1 MSEYAATTN
10 RLEVDNFIARDFN
23 DSIRELR
30 YSMHIKKF
38 STAKPLF
45 TSHSS
50 FIPKPINTSI
60 SMSTP
65 LILSLALIV
74 ALSVSGCQ
82 PNKETDSNAANKDS
96 NIQQNSSSQVL
107 NSERIQ
113 TIEALAGV
121 PMQQLASFDPQE
133 IKQGGDTGI
142 SITSS
147 ESYSKPSSNITASR
161 KGSFFIGNAFFRQ
174 PWVIAPASTDSRD
187 GLGALFNVAACQ
199 SCHVKDGRGHAPLTS
214 EDDADSLLIRLAM
227 PATTNKQRQQL
238 QNSLIEKVVHPMY
251 GGQLQ
256 DRGIQGVPAEA
267 RIAVEW
273 RDKPVTFADGHVETL
288 RAPTFNL
295 TNPGYGPFDDELMV
309 SPRIALPMI
318 GLGLLEQIPDADIKK
333 QAIKAN
339 NADSDIKGKF
349 NWVMDPQTGKVALGR
364 FGWKAGQTKLLTQNQ
379 SAFNED
385 MGLTSNI
392 RPNES
397 CMPTQ
402 TACLNATTG
411 ADEQGNGK
419 PPVEVND
426 EVAKF
431 VEFYTRNLAV
441 PHRRNADDKIVL
453 AGKKRF
459 YDMGCQSCH
468 TPRYQLPKTD
478 DDHIEQ
484 HGQVIY
490 PYTDLLLHDMGDELA
505 DRTIAGKLPS
515 KGLQVE
521 FLANSYEWRTPALWG
536 IGLAQT
542 VDPQATFL
550 HDGRARTLMEA
561 VLWHGGEAMKQQQK
575 VLKLDKQG
583 RAELN
588 AFLMSL

>member
-1 MSEYAATTN
+1 MNTKDV
-10 RLEVDNFIARDFN
+10 L
-23 DSIRELR
+23 
-30 YSMHIKKF
+30 K
-38 STAKPLF
+38 AKQPALF
-45 TSHSS
+45 YSS
-50 FIPKPINTSI
+50 FINKSVPAKLTLGVIFT
-60 SMSTP
+60 
-65 LILSLALIV
+65 LFLSA
-74 ALSVSGCQ
+74 CQ
-82 PNKETDSNAANKDS
+82 PTDGVSDDAAINKEGAVDHQALAP
-96 NIQQNSSSQVL
+96 
-107 NSERIQ
+107 ERRQ

-121 PMQQLASFDPQE
+121 PLQQLVSFDPQE

-142 SITSS
+142 SISS
-147 ESYSKPSSNITASR
+147 AESYSKPSSNLTASR

-199 SCHVKDGRGHAPLTS
+199 SCHVKDGRGHAPMS
-214 EDDADSLLIRLAM
+214 MDDDADSLLIRLAM
-227 PATTNKQRQQL
+227 PATTDEQRQQL
-238 QNSLIEKVVHPMY
+238 QNSLIEKVAHPMY

-267 RIAVEW
+267 RIAVQW
-273 RDKPVTFADGHVETL
+273 TDKTVTFTDGHVETL

-295 TNPGYGPFDDELMV
+295 TKPGYGPFDDELMV
-309 SPRIALPMI
+309 SPRVALPMI
-318 GLGLLEQIPDADIKK
+318 GLGLLEQIPDEDIKK
-333 QAIKAN
+333 QAIDN
-339 NADSDIKGKF
+339 NNNSDISGKF
-349 NWVMDPQTGKVALGR
+349 NWVMDPQTGKHALGR

-392 RPNES
+392 RPHES

-402 TACLNATTG
+402 TACVKATTG
-411 ADEQGNGK
+411 ADEQGDGR

-441 PHRRNADDKIVL
+441 PHRRNADDKLVL

-478 DDHIEQ
+478 DDHLEQ

-490 PYTDLLLHDMGDELA
+490 PYTDLLLHDMGDDLA
-505 DRTIAGKLPS
+505 DRTIAGKLPP
-515 KGLQVE
+515 KDAQVE

-561 VLWHGGEAMKQQQK
+561 VLWHGGEAQEQQK
-575 VLKLDKQG
+575 KVLNLDKQG

-588 AFLMSL
+588 AFLKSL

>member
-1 MSEYAATTN
+1 MNTTN
-10 RLEVDNFIARDFN
+10 VF
-23 DSIRELR
+23 
-30 YSMHIKKF
+30 K
-38 STAKPLF
+38 AKPAA
-45 TSHSS
+45 S
-50 FIPKPINTSI
+50 FYKSFVIKTTLL
-60 SMSTP
+60 TP
-65 LILSLALIV
+65 AFGILCVLSLSA
-74 ALSVSGCQ
+74 CQ
-82 PNKETDSNAANKDS
+82 PTDSVPDEVSRNDKSAINNAENQTLAP
-96 NIQQNSSSQVL
+96 
-107 NSERIQ
+107 ERIQ
-113 TIEALAGV
+113 TIETLAGV
-121 PMQQLASFDPQE
+121 SMQQLVSFDPQE
-133 IKQGGDTGI
+133 VKQGGDTGI
-142 SITSS
+142 SISS
-147 ESYSKPSSNITASR
+147 AESYSKPSSNLTASR
-161 KGSFFIGNAFFRQ
+161 KGHFFIGNAFFRQ

-199 SCHVKDGRGHAPLTS
+199 SCHVKDGRGHAPMTS
-214 EDDADSLLIRLAM
+214 DDDADSLLIRLAM
-227 PATTNKQRQQL
+227 PATTDEQRQQL

-267 RIAVEW
+267 RIAVQW
-273 RDKPVTFADGHVETL
+273 TDKPVTFADGHIEKL

-295 TNPGYGPFDDELMV
+295 TKPGYGAFDDDLMV
-309 SPRIALPMI
+309 SPRVALPMI
-318 GLGLLEQIPDADIKK
+318 GLGLLEQIPDEAIKK
-333 QAIKAN
+333 QAVDNKN
-339 NADSDIKGKF
+339 RTNGDISGKF
-349 NWVMDPQTGKVALGR
+349 NWVMDPQTGKAALGR
-364 FGWKAGQTKLLTQNQ
+364 FGWKAGQTKLITQNQ

-392 RPNES
+392 RPHES

-402 TACLNATTG
+402 TACMNATTG

-419 PPVEVND
+419 SPVEVND

-441 PHRRNADDKIVL
+441 PHRRNADDKLVL

-478 DDHIEQ
+478 DDHLEQ

-490 PYTDLLLHDMGDELA
+490 PYTDLLLHDMGDDLA
-505 DRTIAGKLPS
+505 DRTIAGKLPA
-515 KGLQVE
+515 KDIQVE

-561 VLWHGGEAMKQQQK
+561 VLWHGGEAQKQQQK

-583 RAELN
+583 RTELN
-588 AFLMSL
+588 AFLQSL

>member
-1 MSEYAATTN
+1 MKAIHTKSSAFSSTI
-10 RLEVDNFIARDFN
+10 FRDV
-23 DSIRELR
+23 
-30 YSMHIKKF
+30 
-38 STAKPLF
+38 
-45 TSHSS
+45 SS
-50 FIPKPINTSI
+50 KLTLMMIG
-60 SMSTP
+60 
-65 LILSLALIV
+65 ALTLG
-74 ALSVSGCQ
+74 ACQ
-82 PNKETDSNAANKDS
+82 PTDNVTNQDR
-96 NIQQNSSSQVL
+96 QNL
-107 NSERIQ
+107 APERAK

-121 PMQQLASFDPQE
+121 PMHQLASFDAQE

-142 SITSS
+142 TITSS
-147 ESYSKPSSNITASR
+147 ESYSKPSSNLTASR

-174 PWVIAPASTDSRD
+174 PWVVAPASTDSRD

-199 SCHVKDGRGHAPLTS
+199 SCHIKDGRGHAPMS
-214 EDDADSLLIRLAM
+214 RDDDADSLLIRLAM
-227 PATTNKQRQQL
+227 PPTTDTQRQQL

-273 RDKPVTFADGHVETL
+273 TDKPVTFADGHIETL

-295 TNPGYGPFDDELMV
+295 TNPGYGPFDEELMV
-309 SPRIALPMI
+309 SPRVALPMI

-333 QAIKAN
+333 QAVSTHKSGTDKN
-339 NADSDIKGKF
+339 SDAISGRF
-349 NWVMDPQTGKVALGR
+349 NMVMDPQTGKVALGR
-364 FGWKAGQTKLLTQNQ
+364 FGWKAGQTKLITQNQ

-392 RPNES
+392 RPRES
-397 CMPTQ
+397 CMPAQ
-402 TACLNATTG
+402 TACVNAVTG

-441 PHRRNADDKIVL
+441 PHRRNADDKLVL

-459 YDMGCQSCH
+459 YDIGCQSCH
-468 TPRYQLPKTD
+468 TPRYQLPKTN
-478 DDHIEQ
+478 DDHLEQ

-490 PYTDLLLHDMGDELA
+490 PYTDLLLHDMGDDLA
-505 DRTIAGKLPS
+505 DRTIAGKLPPRDV
-515 KGLQVE
+515 QVE

-542 VDPQATFL
+542 VDSQATFL

-561 VLWHGGEAMKQQQK
+561 VLWHGGEAEKQKQQ

-588 AFLMSL
+588 AFLKSL

>member
-1 MSEYAATTN
+1 MNTTMNTTN
-10 RLEVDNFIARDFN
+10 IF
-23 DSIRELR
+23 
-30 YSMHIKKF
+30 K
-38 STAKPLF
+38 AKTP
-45 TSHSS
+45 TSFYAPFVSKTTLL
-50 FIPKPINTSI
+50 KPMLGI
-60 SMSTP
+60 
-65 LILSLALIV
+65 LCVLSLSACQPTD
-74 ALSVSGCQ
+74 SVS
-82 PNKETDSNAANKDS
+82 DD
-96 NIQQNSSSQVL
+96 V
-107 NSERIQ
+107 SENEKSAINNGDNPTLTPERLQ
-113 TIEALAGV
+113 TIETLAGV

-133 IKQGGDTGI
+133 VKQGGDTGI
-142 SITSS
+142 SISS
-147 ESYSKPSSNITASR
+147 AESYSKPSSNLTASR
-161 KGSFFIGNAFFRQ
+161 KGHFFIGNAFFRQ

-199 SCHVKDGRGHAPLTS
+199 SCHVKDGRGHAPMTS
-214 EDDADSLLIRLAM
+214 DDDADSLLIRLAM
-227 PATTNKQRQQL
+227 PATTDEQRQQL

-267 RIAVEW
+267 RIAVQW
-273 RDKPVTFADGHVETL
+273 TDKPITFADGHIETL

-295 TNPGYGPFDDELMV
+295 TKPGYGAFDNDLMV
-309 SPRIALPMI
+309 SPRVALPMI
-318 GLGLLEQIPDADIKK
+318 GLGLLEQIPDEAIKK
-333 QAIKAN
+333 QAVDNKN
-339 NADSDIKGKF
+339 STNGDISGKF
-349 NWVMDPQTGKVALGR
+349 NWVMDPQTGKHALGR
-364 FGWKAGQTKLLTQNQ
+364 FGWKAGQTKLITQNQ

-392 RPNES
+392 RPHES

-402 TACLNATTG
+402 TACMNATTG

-441 PHRRNADDKIVL
+441 PHRRDADDTLVL

-478 DDHIEQ
+478 DDHLEQ

-490 PYTDLLLHDMGDELA
+490 PYTDLLLHDMGDDLA
-505 DRTIAGKLPS
+505 DRTIAGKLPA
-515 KGLQVE
+515 KNIQVE

-561 VLWHGGEAMKQQQK
+561 VLWHGGEAQKQQQK

-583 RAELN
+583 RSELN
-588 AFLMSL
+588 AFLQSL

>member
-1 MSEYAATTN
+1 MNTAN
-10 RLEVDNFIARDFN
+10 VLK
-23 DSIRELR
+23 
-30 YSMHIKKF
+30 IKKSASF
-38 STAKPLF
+38 Y
-45 TSHSS
+45 SS
-50 FIPKPINTSI
+50 FINRNVPSKLTIGI
-60 SMSTP
+60 
-65 LILSLALIV
+65 LCALSLSA
-74 ALSVSGCQ
+74 CQ
-82 PNKETDSNAANKDS
+82 PNDGTSDDTDAKEQAAVENGK
-96 NIQQNSSSQVL
+96 NQAVAP
-107 NSERIQ
+107 ERIE
-113 TIEALAGV
+113 TIETLAGV
-121 PMQQLASFDPQE
+121 PMQQLISFDPQE

-142 SITSS
+142 SISS
-147 ESYSKPSSNITASR
+147 AESYSKPSSNLTASR
-161 KGSFFIGNAFFRQ
+161 KGSFFIGNAFFKQ

-199 SCHVKDGRGHAPLTS
+199 SCHIKDGRGHAPMNAD
-214 EDDADSLLIRLAM
+214 DDADSLLIRLSM
-227 PATTNKQRQQL
+227 PATTDEQRQQL
-238 QNSLIEKVVHPMY
+238 QDSLIEKVVHPMY

-267 RIAVEW
+267 RISVQW
-273 RDKPVTFADGHVETL
+273 TDKPVTFADGYVETL
-288 RAPTFNL
+288 RSPTFNL
-295 TNPGYGPFDDELMV
+295 TKPGYGELDDELMI
-309 SPRIALPMI
+309 SPRVALPMI
-318 GLGLLEQIPDADIKK
+318 GLGLLEQIPDD
-333 QAIKAN
+333 AIKNQAMK
-339 NADSDIKGKF
+339 SKGDISGKF
-349 NWVMDPQTGKVALGR
+349 NWVMDPQTGKNALGR
-364 FGWKAGQTKLLTQNQ
+364 FGWKAGQTRLITQNQ

-419 PPVEVND
+419 PAVEVSD
-426 EVAKF
+426 DVAKF
-431 VEFYTRNLAV
+431 VQFYTRNLAV
-441 PHRRNADDKIVL
+441 PNRRDADDELVL

-478 DDHIEQ
+478 DDRLEQ

-490 PYTDLLLHDMGDELA
+490 PYTDLLLHDMGDDLA

-515 KGLQVE
+515 KEAQVE

-536 IGLAQT
+536 VGLAQI

-561 VLWHGGEAMKQQQK
+561 VLWHGGESEKQQK
-575 VLKLDKQG
+575 EVLKLDKQG

-588 AFLMSL
+588 AFLKSL

>member
-1 MSEYAATTN
+1 MNTTMNTTN
-10 RLEVDNFIARDFN
+10 IFKAKTPASFYTSFV
-23 DSIRELR
+23 
-30 YSMHIKKF
+30 IK
-38 STAKPLF
+38 TILLKPAFGILCV
-45 TSHSS
+45 
-50 FIPKPINTSI
+50 
-60 SMSTP
+60 
-65 LILSLALIV
+65 LSLSACQPTD
-74 ALSVSGCQ
+74 SVSDDVSE
-82 PNKETDSNAANKDS
+82 NEKSAINNAEN
-96 NIQQNSSSQVL
+96 QTL
-107 NSERIQ
+107 TPERLQ
-113 TIEALAGV
+113 TIETLAGV

-142 SITSS
+142 SISS
-147 ESYSKPSSNITASR
+147 AESYSKPSSNLTASR
-161 KGSFFIGNAFFRQ
+161 KGHFFIGNAFFRQ

-199 SCHVKDGRGHAPLTS
+199 SCHVKDGRGHAPMTS
-214 EDDADSLLIRLAM
+214 DDDADSLLIRLAM
-227 PATTNKQRQQL
+227 PATTGEQRQQL

-267 RIAVEW
+267 RIAVQW
-273 RDKPVTFADGHVETL
+273 TDKPVTFADGHIETL

-295 TNPGYGPFDDELMV
+295 TKPGYGAFDDDLMV
-309 SPRIALPMI
+309 SPRVALPMI
-318 GLGLLEQIPDADIKK
+318 GLGLLEQIPDEAIKK
-333 QAIKAN
+333 QAVDNKNSTNGNI
-339 NADSDIKGKF
+339 SGKF
-349 NWVMDPQTGKVALGR
+349 NWVMDPQTGKHALGR
-364 FGWKAGQTKLLTQNQ
+364 FGWKAGQTKLITQNQ

-392 RPNES
+392 RPHES

-402 TACLNATTG
+402 TACMNATTG

-419 PPVEVND
+419 SPVEVND

-441 PHRRNADDKIVL
+441 PHRRNADDKLVL

-478 DDHIEQ
+478 DDHLEQ

-490 PYTDLLLHDMGDELA
+490 PYTDLLLHDMGDDLA
-505 DRTIAGKLPS
+505 DRTIAGKLPA
-515 KGLQVE
+515 KDIQVE

-536 IGLAQT
+536 VGLAQT

-561 VLWHGGEAMKQQQK
+561 VLWHGGEAQKQQQK

-583 RAELN
+583 RTELN
-588 AFLMSL
+588 AFLQSL

>member
-1 MSEYAATTN
+1 MKAIYTKSSAY
-10 RLEVDNFIARDFN
+10 L
-23 DSIRELR
+23 
-30 YSMHIKKF
+30 F
-38 STAKPLF
+38 S
-45 TSHSS
+45 SS
-50 FIPKPINTSI
+50 AIQNLPSK
-60 SMSTP
+60 
-65 LILSLALIV
+65 LALMMIGTV
-74 ALSVSGCQ
+74 ALSACQ
-82 PNKETDSNAANKDS
+82 PADSVS
-96 NIQQNSSSQVL
+96 NENSDNESTISTSEKNQPL
-107 NSERIQ
+107 TSERAES
-113 TIEALAGV
+113 IEALAGV
-121 PMQQLASFDPQE
+121 PMQQLVSFDPQE
-133 IKQGGDTGI
+133 IKQGGDSGI
-142 SITSS
+142 SITSA
-147 ESYSKPSSNITASR
+147 ESYSKPSSNLTASR
-161 KGSFFIGNAFFRQ
+161 KGSFFIGNAFFKQ
-174 PWVIAPASTDSRD
+174 PWVVAPASTDSRD

-199 SCHVKDGRGHAPLTS
+199 SCHVKDGRGHAPMTAD
-214 EDDADSLLIRLAM
+214 DDADSLLLRLSM
-227 PATTNKQRQQL
+227 PATTDEQRQQL
-238 QNSLIEKVVHPMY
+238 QDSLIEKVVHPMY

-267 RIAVEW
+267 RIVVQW
-273 RDKPVTFADGHVETL
+273 TDKPVTFADGHVETL

-295 TNPGYGPFDDELMV
+295 TNPGYGAFDDAMMV
-309 SPRIALPMI
+309 SPRVALPMI
-318 GLGLLEQIPDADIKK
+318 GLGLLEQIPDDDIKK
-333 QAIKAN
+333 QASDSSN
-339 NADSDIKGKF
+339 SDISGKF
-349 NWVMDPQTGKVALGR
+349 NWVMDPQTGKRALGR
-364 FGWKAGQTKLLTQNQ
+364 FGWKAGQTKLITQNQ

-392 RPNES
+392 RPHES

-426 EVAKF
+426 DVAKF

-441 PHRRNADDKIVL
+441 PHRRNADDKLVL

-478 DDHIEQ
+478 DDHLEQ

-490 PYTDLLLHDMGDELA
+490 PYTDLLLHDMGDALA
-505 DRTIAGKLPS
+505 DRTIAGKLPP
-515 KGLQVE
+515 KDAQVE

-536 IGLAQT
+536 VGLAQT

-561 VLWHGGEAMKQQQK
+561 VLWHGGEAEKQQQQ

-588 AFLMSL
+588 AFLKSL

>member
-1 MSEYAATTN
+1 
-10 RLEVDNFIARDFN
+10 
-23 DSIRELR
+23 
-30 YSMHIKKF
+30 MHIQKDFK
-38 STAKPLF
+38 AKPRPAIY
-45 TSHSS
+45 SS
-50 FIPKPINTSI
+50 FISKSI
-60 SMSTP
+60 TISTP
-65 LILSLALIV
+65 SKLSLALV
-74 ALSVSGCQ
+74 CALSISACQ
-82 PNKETDSNAANKDS
+82 PSTDVANDTAENNSK
-96 NIQQNSSSQVL
+96 IQEHSQSQAL
-107 NSERIQ
+107 TLERVQ

-121 PMQQLASFDPQE
+121 PMQQLASFDMQE

-147 ESYSKPSSNITASR
+147 ESYSKPSSNIAASR
-161 KGSFFIGNAFFRQ
+161 KGNFFIGNAFFRQ

-199 SCHVKDGRGHAPLTS
+199 SCHVKDGRGHAPMNAD
-214 EDDADSLLIRLAM
+214 DDADSLLVRLAM
-227 PATTNKQRQQL
+227 PATTDEQRQQL
-238 QNSLIEKVVHPMY
+238 KSSLIEKVAHPMY

-267 RIAVEW
+267 RIAVKW
-273 RDKPVTFADGHVETL
+273 TDKPVTFADGYVETL

-295 TNPGYGPFDDELMV
+295 TNPGYGAFDEALMV
-309 SPRIALPMI
+309 SPRVALPMI

-333 QAIKAN
+333 QAVSNHKN
-339 NADSDIKGKF
+339 SNDITGKF
-349 NWVMDPQTGKVALGR
+349 NVVVDPQTGKVTLGR
-364 FGWKAGQTKLLTQNQ
+364 FGWKAGQTELITQNQ

-392 RPNES
+392 RPHES

-402 TACLNATTG
+402 TACKNATTG

-419 PPVEVND
+419 SPVEVSD

-441 PHRRNADDKIVL
+441 PHRRNADDKLVL

-468 TPRYQLPKTD
+468 TPRYQLPKTA
-478 DDHIEQ
+478 DDHLEQ

-490 PYTDLLLHDMGDELA
+490 PYTDMLLHDMGDDLA
-505 DRTIAGKLPS
+505 DRTIAGKLPA
-515 KGLQVE
+515 KDLQVE

-542 VDPQATFL
+542 VDSQATFL

-561 VLWHGGEAMKQQQK
+561 VLWHGGEAKKQQQR

-588 AFLMSL
+588 AFLQSL

>member
-1 MSEYAATTN
+1 MNTTMNTKNIFKAKTPTSFYASFVSKTT
-10 RLEVDNFIARDFN
+10 L
-23 DSIRELR
+23 L
-30 YSMHIKKF
+30 
-38 STAKPLF
+38 KPTLG
-45 TSHSS
+45 
-50 FIPKPINTSI
+50 I
-60 SMSTP
+60 
-65 LILSLALIV
+65 LCVLSLSACQPTD
-74 ALSVSGCQ
+74 SVSDDISENEKSAINNADSPTLTPERLQ
-82 PNKETDSNAANKDS
+82 IIET
-96 NIQQNSSSQVL
+96 
-107 NSERIQ
+107 
-113 TIEALAGV
+113 LAGV

-133 IKQGGDTGI
+133 VKQGGDTGI
-142 SITSS
+142 SISS
-147 ESYSKPSSNITASR
+147 AESYSKPSSNLTASR
-161 KGSFFIGNAFFRQ
+161 KGHFFIGNAFFRQ

-199 SCHVKDGRGHAPLTS
+199 SCHVKDGRGHAPMTS
-214 EDDADSLLIRLAM
+214 DDDADSLLIRLAM
-227 PATTNKQRQQL
+227 PATTDEQRQQL

-267 RIAVEW
+267 RIAVQW
-273 RDKPVTFADGHVETL
+273 TDKPVTFADGHVETL

-295 TNPGYGPFDDELMV
+295 TKPGYGAFDDDLMV
-309 SPRIALPMI
+309 SPRVALPMI
-318 GLGLLEQIPDADIKK
+318 GLGLLEQIPDEAIKK
-333 QAIKAN
+333 QAVDNKN
-339 NADSDIKGKF
+339 STNGDISGKF
-349 NWVMDPQTGKVALGR
+349 NWVMDPQTGKHALGR
-364 FGWKAGQTKLLTQNQ
+364 FGWKAGQTKLITQNQ

-392 RPNES
+392 RPHES

-402 TACLNATTG
+402 TACMNATTG

-419 PPVEVND
+419 SPVEVND

-441 PHRRNADDKIVL
+441 PHRRDADDTLVL

-459 YDMGCQSCH
+459 YDMDCQSCH

-478 DDHIEQ
+478 DDHLEQ

-490 PYTDLLLHDMGDELA
+490 PYTDLLLHDMGDDLA
-505 DRTIAGKLPS
+505 DRTIAGKLPA
-515 KGLQVE
+515 KNIQVE

-561 VLWHGGEAMKQQQK
+561 VLWHGGEAQKQQQK

-583 RAELN
+583 RSELN
-588 AFLMSL
+588 AFLQSL

>member
-1 MSEYAATTN
+1 MS
-10 RLEVDNFIARDFN
+10 
-23 DSIRELR
+23 SIHTK
-30 YSMHIKKF
+30 SSAFPFF
-38 STAKPLF
+38 SSSLQG
-45 TSHSS
+45 TS
-50 FIPKPINTSI
+50 FK
-60 SMSTP
+60 
-65 LILSLALIV
+65 LALTVVGAI
-74 ALSVSGCQ
+74 AISACQ
-82 PNKETDSNAANKDS
+82 PTDSTSDSASINKNTNDTAVAS
-96 NIQQNSSSQVL
+96 GEGASAL
-107 NSERIQ
+107 TPKRTQ
-113 TIEALAGV
+113 TVESLAGV
-121 PMQQLASFDPQE
+121 PMQQLVTFDPQE

-147 ESYSKPSSNITASR
+147 ESYSKPSSNLSASR

-174 PWVIAPASTDSRD
+174 PWVVAPASTDSRD

-199 SCHVKDGRGHAPLTS
+199 SCHIKDGRGHAPMSS

-227 PATTNKQRQQL
+227 PATTDEERAQL

-267 RIAVEW
+267 RIAVQW
-273 RDKPVTFADGHVETL
+273 TDKPVTFADGHVETL
-288 RAPTFNL
+288 RAPTFHL
-295 TNPGYGPFDDELMV
+295 TSPGYGAFDDEMMV
-309 SPRIALPMI
+309 SPRVALPMI
-318 GLGLLEQIPDADIKK
+318 GLGLLEQIPDDDIKK
-333 QAIKAN
+333 QAVDN
-339 NADSDIKGKF
+339 DSADISGKF
-349 NWVMDPQTGKVALGR
+349 NWVMDPQTGKTALGR

-392 RPNES
+392 RPHES
-397 CMPTQ
+397 CMPAQ
-402 TACLNATTG
+402 TACVNATTG
-411 ADEQGNGK
+411 ADEQGGGK

-441 PHRRNADDKIVL
+441 PHRRNAEDKLVL

-478 DDHIEQ
+478 DDHLEQ

-505 DRTIAGKLPS
+505 DRTIAGKLPP
-515 KGLQVE
+515 KDAQVE

-561 VLWHGGEAMKQQQK
+561 VLWHGGEAEKQKQK
-575 VLKLDKQG
+575 VLQLDKQG
-583 RAELN
+583 RAELT
-588 AFLMSL
+588 AFLQSL

>member
-1 MSEYAATTN
+1 MKAIHT
-10 RLEVDNFIARDFN
+10 
-23 DSIRELR
+23 
-30 YSMHIKKF
+30 KKVNTF
-38 STAKPLF
+38 PSFLSPSKLKTAPTKLALSTLC
-45 TSHSS
+45 
-50 FIPKPINTSI
+50 ILSI
-60 SMSTP
+60 SACHPSDNAST
-65 LILSLALIV
+65 S
-74 ALSVSGCQ
+74 
-82 PNKETDSNAANKDS
+82 DSNVSDNE
-96 NIQQNSSSQVL
+96 QSQAL
-107 NSERIQ
+107 TPERTQ
-113 TIEALAGV
+113 TLEALAGV
-121 PMQQLASFDPQE
+121 PMQQLATFDPQE

-142 SITSS
+142 SIMSS

-161 KGSFFIGNAFFRQ
+161 KGNFFIGNAFFRQ
-174 PWVIAPASTDSRD
+174 PWVVAPASTDSRD

-199 SCHVKDGRGHAPLTS
+199 SCHIKDGRGHAPMTGA
-214 EDDADSLLIRLAM
+214 DDADSLLIRLAM
-227 PATTNKQRQQL
+227 PATTDEQRKQL

-267 RIAVEW
+267 RIAVQW
-273 RDKPVTFADGHVETL
+273 TDNPVTFADGHIETL

-295 TNPGYGPFDDELMV
+295 TKPGYGAFDDELMV
-309 SPRIALPMI
+309 SPRVALPMV
-318 GLGLLEQIPDADIKK
+318 GLGLLEQIPDEAIKT
-333 QAIKAN
+333 QAIKTGQN
-339 NADSDIKGKF
+339 NSDISGKF
-349 NWVMDPQTGKVALGR
+349 NMVMDPQTGKVALGR
-364 FGWKAGQTKLLTQNQ
+364 FGWKAGQTKLITQNQ

-392 RPNES
+392 RPHES

-402 TACLNATTG
+402 TACVNATTG

-426 EVAKF
+426 EVAQF

-441 PHRRNADDKIVL
+441 PHRRNAEDKLVL

-459 YDMGCQSCH
+459 YDIGCQSCH

-478 DDHIEQ
+478 DDHLEQ

-490 PYTDLLLHDMGDELA
+490 PYTDLLLHDMGDDLA
-505 DRTIAGKLPS
+505 DRTIAGKLPA
-515 KGLQVE
+515 KELQVE

-561 VLWHGGEAMKQQQK
+561 VLWHGGEAEKQKQK

-583 RAELN
+583 RNELN
-588 AFLMSL
+588 AFLKSL

>member
-1 MSEYAATTN
+1 MNTTMNTTN
-10 RLEVDNFIARDFN
+10 IV
-23 DSIRELR
+23 
-30 YSMHIKKF
+30 K
-38 STAKPLF
+38 AKTP
-45 TSHSS
+45 TSFYAS
-50 FIPKPINTSI
+50 FVSKTTLLKPTLGI
-60 SMSTP
+60 
-65 LILSLALIV
+65 LCVLSLSACQPTD
-74 ALSVSGCQ
+74 SVSDDISE
-82 PNKETDSNAANKDS
+82 NEKSAINNADNPT
-96 NIQQNSSSQVL
+96 L
-107 NSERIQ
+107 TPERLQ
-113 TIEALAGV
+113 TIETLAGV

-133 IKQGGDTGI
+133 VKQGGDTGI
-142 SITSS
+142 SISS
-147 ESYSKPSSNITASR
+147 AESYSKPSSNLTASR
-161 KGSFFIGNAFFRQ
+161 KGHFFIGNAFFRQ

-199 SCHVKDGRGHAPLTS
+199 SCHVKDGRGHAPMTS
-214 EDDADSLLIRLAM
+214 DDDADSLLIRLAM
-227 PATTNKQRQQL
+227 PATTDEQRQQL

-267 RIAVEW
+267 RIMVQW
-273 RDKPVTFADGHVETL
+273 TDKPVTFADGHIETL

-295 TNPGYGPFDDELMV
+295 TKPGYGAFDDDLMV
-309 SPRIALPMI
+309 SPRVALPMI
-318 GLGLLEQIPDADIKK
+318 GLGLLEQIPDEAIKK
-333 QAIKAN
+333 QAVDNKN
-339 NADSDIKGKF
+339 STNGDISGKF
-349 NWVMDPQTGKVALGR
+349 NWVMDPQTGKHALGR
-364 FGWKAGQTKLLTQNQ
+364 FGWKAGQTKLITQNQ

-392 RPNES
+392 RPHES

-402 TACLNATTG
+402 TACMNATTG
-411 ADEQGNGK
+411 ADEQGDGK

-441 PHRRNADDKIVL
+441 PHRRDADDTLVL

-478 DDHIEQ
+478 DDHLEQ

-490 PYTDLLLHDMGDELA
+490 PYTDLLLHDMGDDLA
-505 DRTIAGKLPS
+505 DRTIAGKLPA
-515 KGLQVE
+515 KNIQVE

-561 VLWHGGEAMKQQQK
+561 VLWHGGEAQKQQQK

-583 RAELN
+583 RSELN
-588 AFLMSL
+588 AFLQSL

>member
-1 MSEYAATTN
+1 MNANYVNPSDSPLATQ
-10 RLEVDNFIARDFN
+10 I
-23 DSIRELR
+23 LR
-30 YSMHIKKF
+30 HIPSK
-38 STAKPLF
+38 
-45 TSHSS
+45 
-50 FIPKPINTSI
+50 
-60 SMSTP
+60 
-65 LILSLALIV
+65 LALII
-74 ALSVSGCQ
+74 ASAMAISACQPSDSVSDDPSEQ
-82 PNKETDSNAANKDS
+82 ASNNESGSENSQSLSSEHAK
-96 NIQQNSSSQVL
+96 NIEV
-107 NSERIQ
+107 
-113 TIEALAGV
+113 LAGV
-121 PMQQLASFDPQE
+121 PMQQLVSFDPQE
-133 IKQGGDTGI
+133 IKQGGDSGI
-142 SITSS
+142 SISS
-147 ESYSKPSSNITASR
+147 AESYSKPSSNLAASR
-161 KGSFFIGNAFFRQ
+161 KGSFFIGNAFFKQ
-174 PWVIAPASTDSRD
+174 PWVVAPASTDSRD

-199 SCHVKDGRGHAPLTS
+199 SCHVKDGRGHAPMTVD
-214 EDDADSLLIRLAM
+214 DDADSLLIRLSM
-227 PATTNKQRQQL
+227 PATTDEQRQQL
-238 QNSLIEKVVHPMY
+238 QDSLIEKVVHPMY

-267 RIAVEW
+267 RIAVQW
-273 RDKPVTFADGHVETL
+273 TDKPVTFADGYVETL

-295 TNPGYGPFDDELMV
+295 TKPGYGAFDDDMMV
-309 SPRIALPMI
+309 SPRVALPMI
-318 GLGLLEQIPDADIKK
+318 GLGLLEQIPDDDIKK
-333 QAIKAN
+333 QAN
-339 NADSDIKGKF
+339 DSNDSDISGKF
-349 NWVMDPQTGKVALGR
+349 NWVMDPQTGKRALGR
-364 FGWKAGQTKLLTQNQ
+364 FGWKAGQTKLITQNQ

-402 TACLNATTG
+402 TACLNAATG

-441 PHRRNADDKIVL
+441 PHRRNADDKLVL

-478 DDHIEQ
+478 DDHLEQ

-490 PYTDLLLHDMGDELA
+490 PYTDLLLHDMGNDLA
-505 DRTIAGKLPS
+505 DRTIAGKLPPKS
-515 KGLQVE
+515 AQVE

-536 IGLAQT
+536 VGLAQT

-561 VLWHGGEAMKQQQK
+561 VLWHGGEAEKQKQQ

-588 AFLMSL
+588 AFLKSL

>member
-1 MSEYAATTN
+1 MNTTMNTTN
-10 RLEVDNFIARDFN
+10 IF
-23 DSIRELR
+23 
-30 YSMHIKKF
+30 K
-38 STAKPLF
+38 AKTPA
-45 TSHSS
+45 S
-50 FIPKPINTSI
+50 FYAPFVSKTTLLKPMLGI
-60 SMSTP
+60 
-65 LILSLALIV
+65 LCVLSLSACQPTD
-74 ALSVSGCQ
+74 SVS
-82 PNKETDSNAANKDS
+82 DD
-96 NIQQNSSSQVL
+96 V
-107 NSERIQ
+107 SENEKSAINNGDNPTLTPERLQ
-113 TIEALAGV
+113 TIETLAGV

-133 IKQGGDTGI
+133 VKQGGDTGI
-142 SITSS
+142 SISS
-147 ESYSKPSSNITASR
+147 AESYSKPSSNLTASR
-161 KGSFFIGNAFFRQ
+161 KGHFFIGNAFFRQ

-199 SCHVKDGRGHAPLTS
+199 SCHVKDGRGHAPMTS
-214 EDDADSLLIRLAM
+214 NDDADSLLIRLAM
-227 PATTNKQRQQL
+227 PAATDEQRQQL
-238 QNSLIEKVVHPMY
+238 QNSLIEKVVHPVY

-267 RIAVEW
+267 RIAVQW
-273 RDKPVTFADGHVETL
+273 TDKPITFADGHIETL

-295 TNPGYGPFDDELMV
+295 TKPGYGAFDDDLMV
-309 SPRIALPMI
+309 SPRVALPMI
-318 GLGLLEQIPDADIKK
+318 GLGLLEQIPDEAIKK
-333 QAIKAN
+333 QAVDNKN
-339 NADSDIKGKF
+339 STNGDISGKF
-349 NWVMDPQTGKVALGR
+349 NWVMDPQTGKHALGR
-364 FGWKAGQTKLLTQNQ
+364 FGWKAGQTKLITQNQ

-392 RPNES
+392 RPHES

-402 TACLNATTG
+402 TACMNATTG
-411 ADEQGNGK
+411 ADEQGDGK

-441 PHRRNADDKIVL
+441 PHRRDADDTLVL

-478 DDHIEQ
+478 DDHLEQ

-490 PYTDLLLHDMGDELA
+490 PYTDLLLHDMGDDLA
-505 DRTIAGKLPS
+505 DRTIAGKLPA
-515 KGLQVE
+515 KNIQVE

-561 VLWHGGEAMKQQQK
+561 VLWHGGEAQKQQQK

-583 RAELN
+583 RSELN
-588 AFLMSL
+588 AFLQSL

>member
-1 MSEYAATTN
+1 MNTTMNTTN
-10 RLEVDNFIARDFN
+10 IF
-23 DSIRELR
+23 
-30 YSMHIKKF
+30 K
-38 STAKPLF
+38 AKTP
-45 TSHSS
+45 TSFYAS
-50 FIPKPINTSI
+50 FVSKTTLLKPTLGI
-60 SMSTP
+60 
-65 LILSLALIV
+65 LCVLSLSACQPTN
-74 ALSVSGCQ
+74 SVSDDISE
-82 PNKETDSNAANKDS
+82 NEKSAINNADNPT
-96 NIQQNSSSQVL
+96 L
-107 NSERIQ
+107 TPERLQ
-113 TIEALAGV
+113 TIETLAGV

-133 IKQGGDTGI
+133 VKQGGDTGI
-142 SITSS
+142 SISS
-147 ESYSKPSSNITASR
+147 AESYSKPSSNLTASR
-161 KGSFFIGNAFFRQ
+161 KGHFFIGNAFFRQ

-199 SCHVKDGRGHAPLTS
+199 SCHVKDGRGHAPMTS
-214 EDDADSLLIRLAM
+214 DDDADSLLIRLAM
-227 PATTNKQRQQL
+227 PATTDEQRQQL

-267 RIAVEW
+267 RIAVQW
-273 RDKPVTFADGHVETL
+273 TDKPVTFADGHIETL

-295 TNPGYGPFDDELMV
+295 TKPGYGAFDDDLMV
-309 SPRIALPMI
+309 SPRVALPMI
-318 GLGLLEQIPDADIKK
+318 GLGLLEQIPDEAIKK
-333 QAIKAN
+333 QAVDNKN
-339 NADSDIKGKF
+339 STNGDISGKF
-349 NWVMDPQTGKVALGR
+349 NWVMDPQTGKHALGR
-364 FGWKAGQTKLLTQNQ
+364 FGWKAGQTKLITQNQ

-392 RPNES
+392 RPHES

-402 TACLNATTG
+402 TACMNATTG

-441 PHRRNADDKIVL
+441 PHRRDADDTLVL

-478 DDHIEQ
+478 DDHLEQ

-490 PYTDLLLHDMGDELA
+490 PYTDLLLHDMGDDLA
-505 DRTIAGKLPS
+505 DRTIAGKLPA
-515 KGLQVE
+515 KNIQVE

-561 VLWHGGEAMKQQQK
+561 VLWHGGEAQKQQQK

-583 RAELN
+583 RSELN
-588 AFLMSL
+588 AFLQSL

>member
-1 MSEYAATTN
+1 MMKVMKAITVLLSEIVSSSKPSSSFYN
-10 RLEVDNFIARDFN
+10 LWY
-23 DSIRELR
+23 L
-30 YSMHIKKF
+30 
-38 STAKPLF
+38 STARRVLLLQNKSTLAITLPVALLCASAM
-45 TSHSS
+45 TACQPMSHSDDA
-50 FIPKPINTSI
+50 TS
-60 SMSTP
+60 
-65 LILSLALIV
+65 
-74 ALSVSGCQ
+74 SVS
-82 PNKETDSNAANKDS
+82 A
-96 NIQQNSSSQVL
+96 
-107 NSERIQ
+107 ERTQ
-113 TIEALAGV
+113 MIEDLAGV
-121 PMQQLASFDPQE
+121 PMADLVSFNPQE

-147 ESYSKPSSNITASR
+147 ESYSKPSSNLPASR
-161 KGSFFIGNAFFRQ
+161 KGNFFIGNAFFRQ

-199 SCHVKDGRGHAPLTS
+199 SCHIKDGRGHAPMTAA
-214 EDDADSLLIRLAM
+214 DDADSLLIRLAM
-227 PATTNKQRQQL
+227 PATTDEQRQQL
-238 QNSLIEKVVHPMY
+238 QNSLIEKVPHSVY

-267 RIAVEW
+267 RIEVSWA
-273 RDKPVTFADGHVETL
+273 DKLMTFADGHVETL
-288 RAPTFNL
+288 RQPTFHL
-295 TNPGYGPFDDELMV
+295 TKPGYGAFDDDLMV

-318 GLGLLEQIPDADIKK
+318 GLGLLEQIPDAAIKN
-333 QAIKAN
+333 QAISNQKF
-339 NADSDIKGKF
+339 ADTNGSLIRGKF
-349 NWVMDPQTGKVALGR
+349 NLALDPQTGKVGLGR

-385 MGLTSNI
+385 MGLTSRI
-392 RPNES
+392 RPIES
-397 CMPTQ
+397 CTSAQ
-402 TACLNATTG
+402 TACLKATTG
-411 ADEQGNGK
+411 ADDQGDGK
-419 PPVEVND
+419 PPVEVSD

-441 PHRRNADDKIVL
+441 PHRRNADDLQVL

-490 PYTDLLLHDMGDELA
+490 PYTDLLLHDMGEGLA
-505 DRTIAGKLPS
+505 DRTIAGKLPPKS
-515 KGLQVE
+515 AQVE

-542 VDPQATFL
+542 VDSQATFL

-561 VLWHGGEAMKQQQK
+561 VLWHGGEAASQQQQ
-575 VLKLDKQG
+575 VLKLDKKG
-583 RAELN
+583 RAELT
-588 AFLMSL
+588 AFLKSL

>member
-1 MSEYAATTN
+1 MNTSTVLKVNKSVSLSSFLLIKTTPSKLMLGILCALSLTACQPADN
-10 RLEVDNFIARDFN
+10 VVDNAAHTEKN
-23 DSIRELR
+23 
-30 YSMHIKKF
+30 
-38 STAKPLF
+38 PV
-45 TSHSS
+45 
-50 FIPKPINTSI
+50 
-60 SMSTP
+60 
-65 LILSLALIV
+65 LAPQRV
-74 ALSVSGCQ
+74 
-82 PNKETDSNAANKDS
+82 
-96 NIQQNSSSQVL
+96 
-107 NSERIQ
+107 Q
-113 TIEALAGV
+113 TIETLAGV
-121 PMQQLASFDPQE
+121 SMQQLASFDPQE
-133 IKQGGDTGI
+133 IKQGGDTGLSI
-142 SITSS
+142 SSA
-147 ESYSKPSSNITASR
+147 ESYSKPSSNLPASR
-161 KGSFFIGNAFFRQ
+161 KGNFFIGNAFFKQ

-199 SCHVKDGRGHAPLTS
+199 SCHIKDGRGHAPMTAA
-214 EDDADSLLIRLAM
+214 DDADSLLIRLAM
-227 PATTNKQRQQL
+227 PATTDEQRQQL
-238 QNSLIEKVVHPMY
+238 QNSLIEKVAHSMY

-267 RIAVEW
+267 RIAVQW
-273 RDKPVTFADGHVETL
+273 TDKPVTFADGHIETL
-288 RAPTFNL
+288 RAPTFTL
-295 TNPGYGPFDDELMV
+295 TNPGYGSFDDELMV

-318 GLGLLEQIPDADIKK
+318 GLGLLEQIPDD
-333 QAIKAN
+333 AIKNQATKTN
-339 NADSDIKGKF
+339 GDISGKF
-349 NWVMDPQTGKVALGR
+349 NWVMDPQTGKHALGR
-364 FGWKAGQTKLLTQNQ
+364 FGWKAGQTKLITQNQ

-392 RPNES
+392 RPHES
-397 CMPTQ
+397 CMPMQ
-402 TACLNATTG
+402 TACMNAATG

-441 PHRRNADDKIVL
+441 PHRRNADDKLVL

-468 TPRYQLPKTD
+468 TPRYELPKTD
-478 DDHIEQ
+478 DDHLEQ

-490 PYTDLLLHDMGDELA
+490 PYTDLLLHDMGDDLA
-505 DRTIAGKLPS
+505 DRTIAGKLPP
-515 KGLQVE
+515 KTAQVE

-561 VLWHGGEAMKQQQK
+561 VLWHGGEAQKQQK
-575 VLKLDKQG
+575 SVLKLDKQG

-588 AFLMSL
+588 AFLKSL